1 MFFPKNFIVLAYLFI
16 YFTKEKEN
24 REQEKE
30 EAEVGNVR
38 GKEIAAASSL
48 GECQTTGR
56 PWKVHLNNPFP
67 FFFPPPHTPGNNS
80 TETSR
85 ALGESYYNL
94 SHVPS

>member
-24 REQEKE
+24 REQEEE

-38 GKEIAAASSL
+38 GKETAAASSL

-56 PWKVHLNNPFP
+56 PWKVAPNPFP
-67 FFFPPPHTPGNNS
+67 FCFPHHTHLATILLRQAEP
-80 TETSR
+80 
-85 ALGESYYNL
+85 
-94 SHVPS
+94 